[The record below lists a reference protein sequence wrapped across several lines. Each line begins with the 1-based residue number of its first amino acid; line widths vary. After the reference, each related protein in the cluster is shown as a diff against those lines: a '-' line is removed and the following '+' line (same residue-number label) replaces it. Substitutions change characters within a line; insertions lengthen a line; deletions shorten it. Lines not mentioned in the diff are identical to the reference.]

1 MNEQQ
6 LENLNEAP
14 INQVNIKQIIKNYKL
29 TFPCPHCEKEI
40 NDEHFSKEHRAFNYI
55 SEQIRE
61 LVEKYFLSQENEYR
75 KKWLKELEA
84 NRTYENLPAVKEI
97 KKNLEFQTKKI
108 AELQSSEYIEK
119 LERVRKLNEE
129 NNELRNQIQLLMIK
143 SRAVKRKGEDFEHYV
158 SGELNRV
165 FFGKDKIEKINQ
177 TQTGKKADFIQE
189 VLTETEPKKIAG
201 KIIYEAKDTEKW
213 SDEWIHKLDKDM
225 INFKADFGIII
236 AACENGEPLRCVD
249 PRKKIYVSDD
259 ANFTYIAKIMR
270 DTIIQRYNLLETVNN
285 DRDSKEKRIRSLDE
299 WVGNKLPQYLSR
311 LEKKLA
317 DLNNNTDKISRAA
330 QNLKDLETDIRKIIL
345 EEIRTELSNL

>member
-6 LENLNEAP
+6 LENLNEVSLSQ
-14 INQVNIKQIIKNYKL
+14 NNIKQIIKNYKL
-29 TFPCPHCEKEI
+29 VFPCPHCEKEI
-40 NDEHFSKEHRAFNYI
+40 NDDHFNKEHRVISYI
-55 SEQIRE
+55 SERVRE
-61 LVEKYFLSQENEYR
+61 LMEKHFLSQENEYR
-75 KKWLKELEA
+75 KKWLKELET
-84 NRTYENLPAVKEI
+84 NHTYETLPAVKEL
-97 KKNLEFQTKKI
+97 KKNLETQTKKI
-108 AELQSSEYIEK
+108 AELQSFEYIEK
-119 LERVRKLNEE
+119 LEWVRKLNEE
-129 NNELRNQIQLLMIK
+129 NSELRNQIQLLMIK
-143 SRAVKRKGEDFEHYV
+143 SRAVKRKGEDFEYYV

-165 FFGKDKIEKINQ
+165 FFGRDRINKINQ

-213 SDEWIHKLDKDM
+213 NEEWVHKLDKDM

-259 ANFTYIAKIMR
+259 TNFTYIAKIMR
-270 DTIIQRYNLLETVNN
+270 DTIIQRYNLLETVNSDKDN
-285 DRDSKEKRIRSLDE
+285 KEKRIRSLDE
-299 WVGNKLPQYLSR
+299 WVDNKLPQYLSR

-330 QNLKDLETDIRKIIL
+330 QNLKDLETDIRKIVL